1 MRIILLFISSFLS
14 SAELSELLNKN
25 QKFSSNILISDIDT
39 EISSGFLSYKNGNY
53 KYSIQSP
60 SSQVMAE
67 IDGQLF
73 IQDDDFKQVI
83 RYIDNNS
90 FLIKK
95 LLSNTYEHAELSC
108 NLKCFRLLVND
119 ERISN
124 AIIVFENEFLHE
136 IHVENFQN
144 NKFLI
149 KFENFVL
156 ESTNITY
163 VTPDGYEL
171 ITND

>member
-1 MRIILLFISSFLS
+1 
-14 SAELSELLNKN
+14 
-25 QKFSSNILISDIDT
+25 
-39 EISSGFLSYKNGNY
+39 
-53 KYSIQSP
+53 
-60 SSQVMAE
+60 MAE

-73 IQDDDFKQVI
+73 VQDDDFKQVI
-83 RYIDNNS
+83 RYNDNNS

-95 LLSNTYEHAELSC
+95 LLSNAYEHAELSC
-108 NLKCFRLLVND
+108 NLKCFKLVVDD

-124 AIIVFENEFLHE
+124 AIIVFDNEFLYE
-136 IHVENFQN
+136 IIVENFQN

-149 KFENFVL
+149 KFENFVH

>member
-1 MRIILLFISSFLS
+1 MRIILIFISSFLS

-25 QKFSSNILISDIDT
+25 QEFSSDILISDIDT
-39 EISSGFLSYKNGNY
+39 SISSGFLSYKDGNY
-53 KYSIQSP
+53 KYSIESP

-73 IQDDDFKQVI
+73 VQDDDFKQVI
-83 RYIDNNS
+83 RYKDNNS

-95 LLSNTYEHAELSC
+95 LLSNAYEHTELFC
-108 NLKCFRLLVND
+108 NLKCFKLDVDD

-124 AIIVFENEFLHE
+124 AIIVFDNEFLYE
-136 IHVENFQN
+136 IIVENFQN

-149 KFENFVL
+149 KFENFVH